1 MRIISQ
7 DGMID
12 IPYENLCFS
21 MDYRDSTR
29 VIVWDIGSNNGDVVT
44 IAKYSTQEKAMK
56 VMEMLREKYLSRMEL
71 DGGYDAQSRQC
82 IEEMGELTQA
92 INKFWRKQLGCG
104 NRELPNNPEEIPVFT
119 KEYDNLIE
127 EMADVQVTLLQMAY
141 LLKTDIQYM
150 VDIKLDRQLER
161 IKREHK

>member
-29 VIVWDIGSNNGDVVT
+29 VIVWDIGSKNGDVVT

-56 VMEMLREKYLSRMEL
+56 VMEMLRNAYARILV
-71 DGGYDAQSRQC
+71 
-82 IEEMGELTQA
+82 
-92 INKFWRKQLGCG
+92 
-104 NRELPNNPEEIPVFT
+104 VF
-119 KEYDNLIE
+119 ENMDVPDDV
-127 EMADVQVTLLQMAY
+127 ADV
-141 LLKTDIQYM
+141 LKRTKINGIVAITDGKKSKIEYVNNVVFQFPKDEE
-150 VDIKLDRQLER
+150 VEV
-161 IKREHK
+161 

>member
-29 VIVWDIGSNNGDVVT
+29 VIVCDIGSNNGDVVT

-71 DGGYDAQSRQC
+71 DGGYDITNGHYVQPNFWVLPRVFQFPKD
-82 IEEMGELTQA
+82 EEME
-92 INKFWRKQLGCG
+92 
-104 NRELPNNPEEIPVFT
+104 V
-119 KEYDNLIE
+119 
-127 EMADVQVTLLQMAY
+127 
-141 LLKTDIQYM
+141 
-150 VDIKLDRQLER
+150 
-161 IKREHK
+161 